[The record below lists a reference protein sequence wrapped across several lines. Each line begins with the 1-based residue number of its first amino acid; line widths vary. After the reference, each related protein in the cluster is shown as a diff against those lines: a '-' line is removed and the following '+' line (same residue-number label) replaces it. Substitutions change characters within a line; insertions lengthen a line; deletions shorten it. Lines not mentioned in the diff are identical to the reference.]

1 MNERNF
7 RDDLKKDNVDVDKSN
22 ILPKFGANK
31 QRLEVEKIDK
41 IISDVTDGT
50 FGSLKN
56 DEDVYNKFQ
65 NISGQDARL
74 VFNACAKNLGIECNV
89 DALNKLN
96 KSRIVALFFEVFGVY
111 PEKFK
116 IVEPGGG
123 GGNGKIDVELLKTVF
138 PNFNGAV
145 ELEFS
150 KVADLLPPSIRNV
163 HSTDELDKILK
174 QSAEGQD
181 VRIFVDGAIKTS
193 GIICNFNELHAL
205 RREEY
210 LPLFFY
216 AINLKFEEYTPTEN
230 KTATV
235 TTNILQWD
243 NFSHFDAL
251 FAAAKKISAFD
262 LDFDITGELKILKE
276 NPVTVKDGFYF
287 TIPEGYEILRGL
299 VGIVS
304 LEGKTVA
311 IGHIEDGIVDGKVY
325 PHAVFDWNKIHAE
338 EFANRKRFL
347 AVLIPKTAE
356 SFLSQTMSKS
366 LASSYTG
373 DLWTLEFTVNYE
385 ASPEVIDQ
393 MLCIDFGTSNTTCG
407 TYDLDK
413 GGKGSSAQLVTFRDV
428 TSDEI
433 IDREILPTIVYVES
447 CNNNKVTSY
456 KYGYEAKKEIID
468 AGYNTRASV
477 FYEIKRWINS
487 LDTVEEVTDQNGNSA
502 KVTRGEILR
511 GYLMHV
517 IKAAEQQFK
526 VKFKNLHMTAP
537 VKLRKKFINEMKKIL
552 PKDYTLDENGLD
564 EGVAVVYHYITEHIK
579 NVDDTEGKILILDC
593 GGGTTDLA
601 SCNFKIEQGGD
612 WPVIKIET
620 DFENGD
626 SNFGG
631 NNITYRILQMIKMKI
646 AANVLRNE
654 NLRMHD
660 LIPDDDEDILSQ
672 IDFSYQN
679 KDAIYEKFENEY
691 ALVEKFIPTKFAAC
705 TSAAK
710 QGKIKRNF
718 YYLWQIAESVKIEFF
733 KSNLVN
739 VDFEKDRKI
748 YAQNI
753 DEYYLNIAKDGD
765 KLQKVERPMDGVEIT
780 IREIARIL
788 LPDLYA
794 LLKTLLRNYSE
805 DELTKYRCHLSGQ
818 SCKINQFRDL
828 FKEFIPGNLMRI
840 PMERGEI
847 RKSKSTDSV
856 DLKKYCI
863 SGSIEYRKGIERGG
877 HKPLIKYNLNR
888 RIYEIN
894 IVVSDNEHTLMGRT
908 GEIQIKKFP
917 GSTSRV
923 EFWIRDANK
932 NITRKISHL
941 LDKTDARKNYSLEK
955 ILDIMAKETT
965 FKKPALLSSIGK
977 EIQNLTLPNYDG
989 KTYGMI
995 CIATLESNDGYGFN
1009 VYQIYVV
1016 PGKNGVREYWLPD
1029 ERTFYGYED
1038 ENLQTFF
1045 NGDK

>member
-1 MNERNF
+1 MNVRNF
-7 RDDLKKDNVDVDKSN
+7 KDNLKKDNVEVDKSN
-22 ILPKFGANK
+22 ILPKLGANK

-41 IISDVTDGT
+41 IISDVTDGI

-56 DEDVYNKFQ
+56 DEDVYNALQ

-74 VFNACAKNLGIECNV
+74 VFNACAKNLGIECDV
-89 DALNKLN
+89 DELNKLN
-96 KSRIVALFFEVFGVY
+96 KSRMVALFFEVFGVY
-111 PEKFK
+111 PETN
-116 IVEPGGG
+116 PGSPPPTS
-123 GGNGKIDVELLKTVF
+123 DTELFNIVF

-150 KVADLLPPSIRNV
+150 KIADSLPPQIRNV
-163 HSTDELDKILK
+163 RSSDELEVFFN

-181 VRIFVDGAIKTS
+181 VRNFVDAAIKAS
-193 GIICNFNELHAL
+193 GISCDFNELRAL

-210 LPLFFY
+210 LPLFFH
-216 AINLKFEEYTPTEN
+216 AINLKFAEYTPSEN
-230 KTATV
+230 KNKPAP
-235 TTNILQWD
+235 TNILSWD

-287 TIPEGYEILRGL
+287 TIPEGYKILRGL

-311 IGHIEDGIVDGKVY
+311 LGHIEDGIVDGKVY

-338 EFANRKRFL
+338 EFANRKRFI
-347 AVLIPKTAE
+347 AVLIPKNAE
-356 SFLSQTMSKS
+356 SFLSQTMSKN

-373 DLWTLEFTVNYE
+373 DLWTLEFKLNYK
-385 ASPEVIDQ
+385 AVPDVTDQ
-393 MLCIDFGTSNTTCG
+393 VLCIDFGTSNTTCG

-413 GGKGSSAQLVTFRDV
+413 GSSVQLVTFRDV
-428 TSDEI
+428 TSDAI

-447 CNNNKVTSY
+447 CNNGKVTSY

-468 AGYNTRASV
+468 AGYNTMASV

-487 LDTVEEVTDQNGNSA
+487 LDKLEEVNDKNGESA
-502 KVTRGEILR
+502 TVTRGEILR

-564 EGVAVVYHYITEHIK
+564 EGVAVVYHYIVEHIK

-593 GGGTTDLA
+593 GGGTTDLS
-601 SCNFKIEQGGD
+601 SCNFKIEHGGD
-612 WPVIKIET
+612 WPVLKIET

-646 AANVLRNE
+646 ASNVLRNE

-672 IDFSYQN
+672 IDFSYKN

-691 ALVEKFIPTKFAAC
+691 ALVEKFIPTKFAAHG
-705 TSAAK
+705 SA
-710 QGKIKRNF
+710 GKKRNIKRNF
-718 YYLWQIAESVKIEFF
+718 YYLWQIAEAVKIEFF

-780 IREIARIL
+780 IREITRIL

-794 LLKTLLRNYSE
+794 LLKTLLRNYSD
-805 DELTKYRCHLSGQ
+805 DELTKYRCYLSGQ

-863 SGSIEYRKGIERGG
+863 SGSIEYVRGIEGGG

-894 IVVSDNEHTLMGRT
+894 IVVSNNEHTLMGRT

-923 EFWIRDANK
+923 EFWVRDANK
-932 NITRKISHL
+932 NINRKISHM

-955 ILDIMAKETT
+955 IIDIMAKETT
-965 FKKPALLSSIGK
+965 FNKPALLSSIGK

-1016 PGKNGVREYWLPD
+1016 PGKNGAREYWLSD
-1029 ERTFYGYED
+1029 ERPFYGYEN